1 VLVSDLS
8 VAYTSI
14 VDDGGACMSD
24 QRDQKTTKPT
34 QKSGRVRSGLA
45 RANALTPDQRSEIAR
60 KAANTRHALGRPLE
74 AIRKGNFQEDFGID
88 AECYVLNDERKTAV
102 MTQRGIAAAL
112 GLSSPGGKD
121 FERLVSGKVLSK
133 YIGAEVLERII
144 QPIEFKWVYPGAKQ
158 SETMIKGYGADI
170 LIDVS
175 NAILAADAA
184 GQLRGHQ
191 SNLAR
196 QARVILNASAKSG
209 ITGLVYSLA
218 GYRPEIE
225 ETIQAFKAF
234 VQAEAKKY
242 ESEFPTELYAEW
254 ARLYGHKPQRSWKD
268 MHLTIN
274 HVYYPLAKSDGK
286 LLSLLREAR
295 NSAGDKNAKLFQ
307 FLNLVGARALRFQLG
322 RVYDVAQNAESIE
335 EYEREIS
342 KRFGGQPML
351 TLSNG

>member
-1 VLVSDLS
+1 MDQEKPNPTGR
-8 VAYTSI
+8 AK
-14 VDDGGACMSD
+14 GGIA
-24 QRDQKTTKPT
+24 
-34 QKSGRVRSGLA
+34 RSA
-45 RANALTPDQRSEIAR
+45 KLTPERRSEIAR
-60 KAANTRHALGRPLE
+60 KAANARHALDRPLE

-112 GLSSPGGKD
+112 GLSNPGGKD
-121 FERLVSGKVLSK
+121 FERLVSGKVLST
-133 YIGAEVLERII
+133 YIGAEVLEKIM

-158 SETMIKGYGADI
+158 SETTIKGYGADI

-184 GQLRGHQ
+184 GKLRGQQ

-209 ITGLVYSLA
+209 ITGVVYSLA

-254 ARLYGHKPQRSWKD
+254 ARLYGHRPQRSWKD

-286 LLSLLREAR
+286 LLGLLREAKS
-295 NSAGDKNAKLFQ
+295 SAGDKNAKLFQ

-322 RVYDVAQNAESIE
+322 RVYDVAQNASSSD
-335 EYEREIS
+335 EYEREIA
-342 KRFGGQPML
+342 KRFGVQQML
-351 TLSNG
+351 TFPND

>member
-1 VLVSDLS
+1 
-8 VAYTSI
+8 
-14 VDDGGACMSD
+14 MSNNEN
-24 QRDQKTTKPT
+24 QKNPM

-45 RANALTPDQRSEIAR
+45 RASALTPERRSEIAR
-60 KAANTRHALGRPLE
+60 IAANTRHAAERGFV
-74 AIRKGNFQEDFGID
+74 AIRRGNFQEHFGID

-121 FERLVSGKVLSK
+121 FERLVNGKVISA
-133 YIGAEVLERII
+133 YIGAEVLEKIM
-144 QPIEFKWVYPGAKQ
+144 QPIEFTWVHPGAKQ
-158 SETMIKGYGADI
+158 SETTIKGYGADI
-170 LIDVS
+170 LIDVT

-184 GQLRGHQ
+184 GKLRGQQ

-242 ESEFPTELYAEW
+242 ESEFPIELYAEW
-254 ARLYGHKPQRSWKD
+254 ARLYGHRLQRSWKD

-274 HVYYPLAKSDGK
+274 HVYFPLAKSDGK
-286 LLSLLREAR
+286 LLGLLREAKGTT
-295 NSAGDKNAKLFQ
+295 GDKNAKLFQ

-322 RVYDVAQNAESIE
+322 RVYDVALNSQSSE
-335 EYEREIS
+335 EYEREII
-342 KRFGGQPML
+342 KRFGGQHSFELVAPANSANASPL
-351 TLSNG
+351 PFEQSPNAAS